1 MPVPWE
7 PNRLQLHST
16 IHLIGPGPAFMRTRE
31 PLTRESIRRR
41 SSLTYPT
48 PTQPKPLTATF
59 AYYAAFITLGATV
72 SIGGPSLPWLAQHTA
87 SRLDQI
93 SIIFVASSLGYML
106 GSQFGGRAYDR
117 FPGHRIQA
125 LGLLVAS
132 LGATLVP
139 VLHSLWFLVA
149 VLFLLGAAQG
159 ALDVGCNTLLTWI
172 HGEKVGPFMNGLHFF
187 FGVGSF
193 VAPLVFAR
201 VVLVA
206 NDIRWAYWF
215 FSLLALPIAGWLWF
229 LPSPQIRKK
238 APDAA
243 SGRSNKGLFLIIVF
257 FFVFY
262 VGLEVGFGNWI
273 YTFSTR
279 LHLASES
286 GAAYLTSAFWG
297 AFTVGRLLG
306 IGISSRLR
314 PQTILLTDLAGSLA
328 AFAILLAWPASPLAL
343 WAGTIVL
350 GLSIASIFATAMAF
364 AEQRLRLTGVLI
376 GWILVGAGIGGMFF
390 PWLIGQLFERISPRI
405 TMPILLANTLIEFGL
420 LLALILPLRKKET
433 VK

>member
-1 MPVPWE
+1 MRMTE
-7 PNRLQLHST
+7 P
-16 IHLIGPGPAFMRTRE
+16 PTRE
-31 PLTRESIRRR
+31 AYHRRP
-41 SSLTYPT
+41 SLNNPAPT
-48 PTQPKPLTATF
+48 LPKPLTATL
-59 AYYAAFITLGATV
+59 AYYAAFITLGATI
-72 SIGGPSLPWLAQHTA
+72 SIGGPALPWLAQHTA

-93 SIIFVASSLGYML
+93 SIIFVAGSLGYML
-106 GSQFGGRAYDR
+106 GSQLSGRAYDR

-132 LGATLVP
+132 LSAALVP

-149 VLFLLGAAQG
+149 ALFLLGTAQG

-201 VVLVA
+201 VVLAA

-238 APDAA
+238 APEAA
-243 SGRSNKGLFLIIVF
+243 SGGSNKGLFLLIVF
-257 FFVFY
+257 FFVVY

-279 LHLASES
+279 LQLASET

-314 PQTILLTDLAGSLA
+314 PQTILLTDLTGSLA
-328 AFAILLAWPASPLAL
+328 AFAILLAWPDSPLAL

-376 GWILVGAGIGGMFF
+376 GWILVGGGIGGMFF

-405 TMPILLANTLIEFGL
+405 TMPVLLANTLIEFGL
-420 LLALILPLRKKET
+420 LLALILPLQKKEIA
-433 VK
+433 K

>member
-1 MPVPWE
+1 L
-7 PNRLQLHST
+7 NSS
-16 IHLIGPGPAFMRTRE
+16 A
-31 PLTRESIRRR
+31 LTK
-41 SSLTYPT
+41 L
-48 PTQPKPLTATF
+48 KPLTATL
-59 AYYAAFITLGATV
+59 AYYATFITLGGTV
-72 SIGGPSLPWLAQHTA
+72 SIGGPALPWLAQNTA

-93 SIIFVASSLGYML
+93 SIIFIAGSLGYIL
-106 GSQFGGRAYDR
+106 GSQISGRAYDR

-125 LGLLVAS
+125 LALLGAS
-132 LGATLVP
+132 LCAAMVP

-149 VLFLLGAAQG
+149 VLFLLGVVQG

-172 HGEKVGPFMNGLHFF
+172 HGKKVGPFMNGLHFF

-193 VAPLVFAR
+193 LAPLVFAR
-201 VVLVA
+201 VVLFA

-215 FSLLALPIAGWLWF
+215 FSLLALPVACWLWF
-229 LPSPQIRKK
+229 LPSPQIRNK
-238 APDAA
+238 ALEAA
-243 SGRSNKGLFLIIVF
+243 TRESINGMFLLIVF
-257 FFVFY
+257 FFVVY

-279 LHLASES
+279 LHLASETE
-286 GAAYLTSAFWG
+286 AAYLTSAFWG

-314 PQTILLTDLAGSLA
+314 PQIILLNDLVGSLV
-328 AFAILLAWPASPLAL
+328 AFAILLIWPASPLIL
-343 WAGTIVL
+343 WTGTIVL

-376 GWILVGAGIGGMFF
+376 GWILVVGGIGGMFI

-405 TMPILLANTLIEFGL
+405 TMPVLLASTLIEFGL
-420 LLALILPLRKKET
+420 LLALILPLRKIET
-433 VK
+433 NK